1 LDPDII
7 AIGGFVVLFLLAMLR
22 IPIGVAMGIVG
33 VGGFAMI
40 VGIEPALRQLSLS
53 ALRSASSETFGL
65 VPMFLLMGA
74 IATASGMSSE
84 LFRAANAW
92 LGHRRGGLATATITA
107 CGGFAAIC
115 GSSVATALTMTRVAL
130 PEMRGQGYSD
140 ALATGTIAVGGTLGI
155 LIPPSIVL
163 AIYGIITEQ
172 DIGRLFIAGIAPG
185 VMTMLLLIGTIQIIG
200 WFSPSTMPA
209 AGTRADWKTRFRTLG
224 NIWAIGLLFRF
235 VIGGIYVG
243 LFTPTEAAGAGAAGA
258 FLIGILRRRLTLA
271 TFVDCLVEAIRT
283 TASVFVILI
292 GAAMFG
298 YFLTVTQTTQKVMTQ
313 LLDLGWG
320 PYPTLG
326 LILLLFLVLGCILDA
341 LAMVVL
347 TVPILLPVILEL
359 GFDPIWFGVIVV
371 VAAELAL
378 ITPPVGM
385 NVFVINSVVR
395 DISLVTI
402 FRGALPFVLTA
413 IVVLILL
420 ILFPAIVLF
429 LPSRM

>member
-1 LDPDII
+1 LDADLI
-7 AIGGFVVLFLLAMLR
+7 AIAGFIVLFALAALR

-33 VGGFAMI
+33 VGGFALI

-65 VPMFLLMGA
+65 VPMFLLMGS
-74 IATASGMSSE
+74 IATASGMSAE

-92 LGHRRGGLATATITA
+92 LGHRRGGLATATIAA

-115 GSSVATALTMTRVAL
+115 GSSVATAVTMSRVAL
-130 PEMRGQGYSD
+130 PEMRSRGYAD
-140 ALATGTIAVGGTLGI
+140 AIATGTIAAGGTLGI

-172 DIGRLFIAGIAPG
+172 DIGRLFIAGIVPG
-185 VMTMLLLIGTIQIIG
+185 LLSVFLFMLTIRILG
-200 WFSPSTMPA
+200 WFSPDAMPA
-209 AGTRADWKTRFRTLG
+209 SGTRADFGTRMRTLG
-224 NIWAIGLLFRF
+224 GVWAIGLLFIF
-235 VIGGIYVG
+235 VIGGIYIG

-258 FLIGILRRRLTLA
+258 FIISVARRRLSFQAL
-271 TFVDCLVEAIRT
+271 VGCLVEAIRT
-283 TASVFVILI
+283 TASVFIILI
-292 GAAMFG
+292 GAVMFG
-298 YFLTVTQTTQKVMTQ
+298 YFLAVTQTTQKITGS
-313 LLDLGWG
+313 LIELGLG
-320 PYPTLG
+320 PYPTLA
-326 LILLLFLVLGCILDA
+326 LILLLYLVLGCVLDA

-378 ITPPVGM
+378 ITPPVGI

-395 DISLVTI
+395 DVSLVTI
-402 FRGALPFVLTA
+402 FRGALPFVVTEA
-413 IVVLILL
+413 IVLILL
-420 ILFPAIVLF
+420 VAFPAIVLF

>member
-1 LDPDII
+1 LDADLI
-7 AIGGFVVLFLLAMLR
+7 AIGGFVVLFALATLR

-40 VGIEPALRQLSLS
+40 VGLEPALRQLSLS

-65 VPMFLLMGA
+65 VPMFLLMGS
-74 IATASGMSSE
+74 IATASGMSAE

-92 LGHRRGGLATATITA
+92 LGHRRGGLATATIAA

-115 GSSVATALTMTRVAL
+115 GSSVATAVTMTRVAL
-130 PEMRGQGYSD
+130 PEMRGRGYSD
-140 ALATGTIAVGGTLGI
+140 AVATGTIAAGGTLGI

-172 DIGRLFIAGIAPG
+172 DIGRLFIAGVLPG
-185 VMTMLLLIGTIQIIG
+185 LLSVLLFMLTINVIG
-200 WFSPSTMPA
+200 WLAPDTMPA
-209 AGTRADWKTRFRTLG
+209 SGTRADWATRMRTLG
-224 NIWAIGLLFRF
+224 GVWAIGLLFIF
-235 VIGGIYVG
+235 VIGGIYIG

-258 FLIGILRRRLTLA
+258 FIISVARRRLSFDAL
-271 TFVDCLVEAIRT
+271 VGCLVEAIRT
-283 TASVFVILI
+283 TASVFIILI
-292 GAAMFG
+292 GAVMFG
-298 YFLTVTQTTQKVMTQ
+298 YFLAVTQTTQKLTAS
-313 LLDLGWG
+313 LIELGLG

-326 LILLLFLVLGCILDA
+326 LILLLYFVLGCVLDA

-395 DISLVTI
+395 EISLVTI
-402 FRGALPFVLTA
+402 FRGALPFVVTET
-413 IVVLILL
+413 VVLVLL
-420 ILFPAIVLF
+420 IVFPAIVLF

>member
-1 LDPDII
+1 MDADLI
-7 AIGGFVVLFLLAMLR
+7 AIGGFVVLFVLAALR
-22 IPIGVAMGIVG
+22 VPIGVAMGIVG

-40 VGIEPALRQLSLS
+40 VGTGPALRQLSLS
-53 ALRSASSETFGL
+53 TLRSASSETFGL
-65 VPMFLLMGA
+65 VPMFLLMGS
-74 IATASGMSSE
+74 IATASGMSAE
-84 LFRAANAW
+84 LFKAANTW

-115 GSSVATALTMTRVAL
+115 GSSVATAVTMTRVAL
-130 PEMRGQGYSD
+130 PEMRGRGYSD
-140 ALATGTIAVGGTLGI
+140 AVATGTIAAGGTLGI

-163 AIYGIITEQ
+163 AIYGLITEQ
-172 DIGRLFIAGIAPG
+172 DIGKLFIAGVVPG
-185 VMTMLLLIGTIQIIG
+185 LLTMTLFIVTIQIIG
-200 WFSPSTMPA
+200 WVSPATMPA
-209 AGTRADWKTRFRTLG
+209 AGTPSSRRARLHALG
-224 NIWAIGLLFRF
+224 GVWAIGLLFLF
-235 VIGGIYVG
+235 VIGGIYIG

-258 FLIGILRRRLTLA
+258 FIISVARRRLSFSAL
-271 TFVDCLVEAIRT
+271 VGCLVEAIRT
-283 TASVFVILI
+283 TASVFIILI
-292 GAAMFG
+292 GAVMFG
-298 YFLTVTQTTQKVMTQ
+298 YFLAVTQTTQKITAA
-313 LLDLGWG
+313 LIDLGLG
-320 PYPTLG
+320 AYPTLG
-326 LILLLFLVLGCILDA
+326 LILVLYFFLGCVLDA

-402 FRGALPFVLTA
+402 FRGALPFVVTEA
-413 IVVLILL
+413 VVLILL
-420 ILFPAIVLF
+420 VVFPAIVLF